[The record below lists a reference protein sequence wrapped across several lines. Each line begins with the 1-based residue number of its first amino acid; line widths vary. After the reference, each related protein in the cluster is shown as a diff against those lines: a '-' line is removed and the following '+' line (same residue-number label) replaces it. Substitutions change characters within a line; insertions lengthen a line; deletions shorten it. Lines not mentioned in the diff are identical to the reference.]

1 MLTKEFF
8 GSTIPLNKKKRREQY
23 GKSGRHFDGRTEIE

>member
-23 GKSGRHFDGRTEIE
+23 GKSDRNIDGGTEL